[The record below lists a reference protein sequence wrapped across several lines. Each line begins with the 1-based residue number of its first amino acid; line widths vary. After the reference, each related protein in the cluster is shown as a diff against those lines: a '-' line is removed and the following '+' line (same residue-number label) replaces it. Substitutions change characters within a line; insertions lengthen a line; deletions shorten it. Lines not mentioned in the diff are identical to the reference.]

1 MDNKGVLK
9 SIQLHDNLYKKWKL
23 INPITEEYNQKL
35 NIILLSMQWYFEWK
49 YKSDKNGVLCST
61 VSKIYMWYKKTF
73 DALKTT
79 LMNWIKIIHV
89 YSNMFFEGRQV
100 TYPDNL

>member
-35 NIILLSMQWYFEWK
+35 NIILLSMQWYFE
-49 YKSDKNGVLCST
+49 
-61 VSKIYMWYKKTF
+61 
-73 DALKTT
+73 
-79 LMNWIKIIHV
+79 
-89 YSNMFFEGRQV
+89 
-100 TYPDNL
+100 